1 MRLQKDTVIMKDL
14 DMPTTFCQQRHI
26 TAFFYAAFTIPMAVQ
41 LLSLGQE
48 AVHPTELKTTM
59 NKESLSTFDDFP
71 LLARICVK
79 TGLNIKKL
87 RDYGYS
93 DLNSFYMGVSRY
105 NDSIFGWSGHMENG
119 SVFPVEGRYPEIG
132 IH

>member
-1 MRLQKDTVIMKDL
+1 MKDL

-59 NKESLSTFDDFP
+59 NKESLFTFDDFP

-79 TGLNIKKL
+79 T
-87 RDYGYS
+87 
-93 DLNSFYMGVSRY
+93 FHFT
-105 NDSIFGWSGHMENG
+105 SIIDIVAKHFFSLPI
-119 SVFPVEGRYPEIG
+119 VLI
-132 IH
+132 

>member
-1 MRLQKDTVIMKDL
+1 MKDL

-59 NKESLSTFDDFP
+59 NKESLSTFDDLDIMDTLTPTASTWELVAIMTRF
-71 LLARICVK
+71 LDGQVTWR
-79 TGLNIKKL
+79 
-87 RDYGYS
+87 
-93 DLNSFYMGVSRY
+93 
-105 NDSIFGWSGHMENG
+105 ME
-119 SVFPVEGRYPEIG
+119 VCTL
-132 IH
+132 